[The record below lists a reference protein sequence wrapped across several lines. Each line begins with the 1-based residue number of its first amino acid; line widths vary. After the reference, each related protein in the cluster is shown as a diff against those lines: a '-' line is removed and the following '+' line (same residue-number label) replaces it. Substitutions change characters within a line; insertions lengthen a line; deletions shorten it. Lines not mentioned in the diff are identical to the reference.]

1 MKTEIRY
8 MKIFSS
14 FPASLLASSRSP
26 SLYTPPARF
35 PRPPCSSHALF
46 LPSSHYSC
54 FSCPFRRD
62 YLRYMKTD
70 LRYMKISVGTPAV
83 RFLNIFIYLI
93 RYMKSLKNN
102 SGQGGC
108 GGAPGA
114 APGFWYNPGGVLD
127 P

>member
-1 MKTEIRY
+1 MKIEIRY

-70 LRYMKISVGTPAV
+70 LRYMDPLTEMDLLNQENSY
-83 RFLNIFIYLI
+83 FLSRSEARCNL
-93 RYMKSLKNN
+93 L
-102 SGQGGC
+102 
-108 GGAPGA
+108 
-114 APGFWYNPGGVLD
+114 
-127 P
+127 

>member
-1 MKTEIRY
+1 MKIEIRY

-14 FPASLLASSRSP
+14 FSPSLLASSRSP

-102 SGQGGC
+102 S
-108 GGAPGA
+108 AHVA
-114 APGFWYNPGGVLD
+114 
-127 P
+127 